1 MAAEND
7 ISGHRNEKARSG
19 RRLSITVILDASLS
33 VTFLVLAAYI
43 GIYASGPGVPD
54 SRNLLYFATL
64 MGAYGIWRTIR
75 TGVRNRGQNKPQ
87 E

>member
-1 MAAEND
+1 MAAKNE

-19 RRLSITVILDASLS
+19 YRLSFAGILDASLS

-43 GIYASGPGVPD
+43 AIYATRPGVPD
-54 SRNLLYFATL
+54 SRNLLYFAAL

-75 TGVRNRGQNKPQ
+75 TGLKNRGQKDPQ

>member
-1 MAAEND
+1 MAAENEVSD
-7 ISGHRNEKARSG
+7 RNNEKKSD
-19 RRLSITVILDASLS
+19 RRRFSFAFILDASLS

-43 GIYASGPGVPD
+43 AIYASRPGVAD
-54 SRNLLYFATL
+54 SRNLLYFSAL

-75 TGVRNRGQNKPQ
+75 TGLKKRGQDDPA